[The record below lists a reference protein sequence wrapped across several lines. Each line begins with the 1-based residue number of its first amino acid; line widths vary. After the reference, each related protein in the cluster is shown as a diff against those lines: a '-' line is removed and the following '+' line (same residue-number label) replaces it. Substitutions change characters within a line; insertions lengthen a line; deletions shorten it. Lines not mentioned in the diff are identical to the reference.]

1 MPVATVTFTRCVL
14 NAPECAAGEGLIGS
28 RLYFDL
34 DLEGAGR
41 PGLFVDLI
49 HQAEWEGADP
59 PIEVRGPEEGAR
71 LVAAPVFRSCLLFYY
86 RQAAAAWGS
95 GLSFLR
101 GCTVTAEMRVQLE
114 L

>member
-14 NAPECAAGEGLIGS
+14 NAPECAAGEGLVGS
-28 RLYFDL
+28 RLFFDL
-34 DLEGAGR
+34 DLDGTIR
-41 PGLFVDLI
+41 PGLFIDLI
-49 HQAEWEGADP
+49 HPAEWEGADP
-59 PIEVRGPEEGAR
+59 PVEVRAQGEGDR

-86 RQAAAAWGS
+86 RQVAAAWGN

-101 GCTVTAEMRVQLE
+101 GCTVASKMTVQLE